1 MAVAEAGL
9 RISHILFASLP
20 SVRRGLET
28 CCLPKQQNHFL
39 SPHYSC
45 GFPALGIPEDSP
57 PTSGGG
63 PN

>member
-1 MAVAEAGL
+1 MTVAEAGL
-9 RISHILFASLP
+9 RISRILFASLP

-28 CCLPKQQNHFL
+28 CCLPKQQNHVL
-39 SPHYSC
+39 SPHYSD
-45 GFPALGIPEDSP
+45 GFPILGIPEDSP